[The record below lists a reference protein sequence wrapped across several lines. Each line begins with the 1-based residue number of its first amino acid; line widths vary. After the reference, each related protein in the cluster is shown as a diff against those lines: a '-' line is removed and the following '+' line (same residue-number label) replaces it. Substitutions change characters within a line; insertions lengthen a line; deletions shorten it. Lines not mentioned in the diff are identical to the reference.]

1 LHFFNDLTMSF
12 YKISGFST
20 RLALFFLWSGIMA
33 CGGNGEKKEEAIS
46 YQGAPA
52 QATEVV
58 GIGRVEPE
66 QDIISL
72 ASNDGGIVSR
82 LNIREG
88 DAVRNGTVLLELESS
103 VASARVSQV
112 RARMATQEAQ
122 VTADEKAEAE
132 AQIRLEN
139 IGKNALRV
147 QKLFETRV
155 ETEQNKDNA
164 DFEVRNQQAAC
175 ERLRAAAQVS
185 RTRLQELRSELAV
198 AERELA
204 LRSVKSP
211 ANGRILS
218 VSTQAGNALPPQ
230 GQFAELAPEGRTIV
244 RCEIDELL
252 ADKVQE
258 NQKSVI
264 REIGTGKELAYG
276 KVVYAAPLLKKKSLF
291 AETPGEMED
300 RRVREVKI
308 LLDDP
313 KNLLL
318 NARVECAIQL

>member
-1 LHFFNDLTMSF
+1 MLEKHKFPLHFSLSEISKNYIRFQSGKMCTLSNKKLHFFNDLTMSF

-139 IGKNALRV
+139 IGKNARRV

-204 LRSVKSP
+204 LRSVLTEEVNCPQMQLPKSP
-211 ANGRILS
+211 
-218 VSTQAGNALPPQ
+218 P
-230 GQFAELAPEGRTIV
+230 F
-244 RCEIDELL
+244 
-252 ADKVQE
+252 
-258 NQKSVI
+258 
-264 REIGTGKELAYG
+264 
-276 KVVYAAPLLKKKSLF
+276 SLDV
-291 AETPGEMED
+291 ESP
-300 RRVREVKI
+300 
-308 LLDDP
+308 
-313 KNLLL
+313 NLESCR
-318 NARVECAIQL
+318 N